1 MVSATARQGNA
12 VLTDLILPSR
22 SLAYT
27 KLMRG
32 ERNSKAGKHAFTGLD
47 IAEPKLSLFKADAN
61 ERQKSLLLVARVQ
74 LSLFKADANERK
86 ESLLSISRVQLG
98 LYKGKNN
105 I

>member
-1 MVSATARQGNA
+1 MQTSGKKACFRF
-12 VLTDLILPSR
+12 PEC

-32 ERNSKAGKHAFTGLD
+32 ERNSKAGKRCFTGLD
-47 IAEPKLSLFKADAN
+47 IAEPKLSLYKADAN

-74 LSLFKADANERK
+74 LSL
-86 ESLLSISRVQLG
+86 
-98 LYKGKNN
+98 YKGKNN

>member
-1 MVSATARQGNA
+1 MQTSGKKACFQF
-12 VLTDLILPSR
+12 PEC

-32 ERNSKAGKHAFTGLD
+32 ERNSKAGKRCFTGLD
-47 IAEPKLSLFKADAN
+47 IAESKLSLY
-61 ERQKSLLLVARVQ
+61 
-74 LSLFKADANERK
+74 KADANERK
-86 ESLLSISRVQLG
+86 ESLLSISRVQLS

>member
-1 MVSATARQGNA
+1 MQTSGKKACFQF
-12 VLTDLILPSR
+12 PEC

-32 ERNSKAGKHAFTGLD
+32 ERNSKAGKRSFAGLD
-47 IAEPKLSLFKADAN
+47 IAEPKLSLY
-61 ERQKSLLLVARVQ
+61 
-74 LSLFKADANERK
+74 KADANERK
-86 ESLLSISRVQLG
+86 ESLLSISRVQLS

>member
-1 MVSATARQGNA
+1 MQTSGKRACSW
-12 VLTDLILPSR
+12 LPEC

-32 ERNSKAGKHAFTGLD
+32 ERNSKAGKRCFTGLD
-47 IAEPKLSLFKADAN
+47 IAEPKLSLYKADTN

-74 LSLFKADANERK
+74 LGLYKADANERK
-86 ESLLSISRVQLG
+86 ESLLSISRVQLS